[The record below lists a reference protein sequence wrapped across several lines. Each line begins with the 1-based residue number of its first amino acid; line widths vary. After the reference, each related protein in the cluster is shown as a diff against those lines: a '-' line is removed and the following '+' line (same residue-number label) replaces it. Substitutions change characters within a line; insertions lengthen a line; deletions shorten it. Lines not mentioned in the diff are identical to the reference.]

1 MTFKFAGAR
10 AQVCKYCKF
19 LVARTDRGLSSLGH
33 MADLVEIPSALAV
46 GFGGY
51 WGGKRFEVEGRVQLD
66 RVGAASAP
74 WQEFFITLPESGAG
88 YWIASAQGRWYWT
101 QEVRPAPQ
109 LPSLG
114 MLHPGAPVMLP
125 GAGPVTITEV
135 GRRRTVSAEGELP
148 NVAPPGAVTPFAD
161 FGGAGGVF
169 GTLDYGDGQSIAPAL
184 FLGKQFDPAT
194 FKLDSGTPLDAPAA
208 EVKECTC
215 PTCGGSLPLASPGTT
230 ERIVCRYCGAIS
242 DLRQG
247 HLSVLGQAPK
257 PPVQPY
263 IPLGSVG
270 TLRGKQVT
278 MIGFVMRGTWVDG
291 EHYGWREYLLY
302 AGPSDGYVWLTE
314 EDDKWQLVM
323 PVPPADV
330 QFAGDTALMAGKRY
344 RFKQSVHAQV
354 DYVVGEFYWKVAIG
368 ESVEATEYKGP
379 DGIVSVERDSNEVN
393 TSFCYP
399 MKASDIGRAFNIA
412 PPPSMSFV
420 TDGDPE
426 RASKKIRQIVT
437 IVVILVI
444 IVILISAMDDCDGGG
459 SGGVYVGPS
468 YGGGSSAASALLVG
482 LRLALEIRV
491 EHVARD
497 LVALA
502 PPGLV
507 VREQHRH
514 DDLRIRARAR
524 TPRTTRRAAWGSASS
539 RSPSCPRPTGGGD
552 PAWARRPSRSCP
564 SASSPRASS
573 RDRERSPS

>member
-1 MTFKFAGAR
+1 MTAGSPLDRKAPCPNCGAPMTFKFAGAR

-468 YGGGSSAASALLVG
+468 YGGK
-482 LRLALEIRV
+482 
-491 EHVARD
+491 
-497 LVALA
+497 
-502 PPGLV
+502 
-507 VREQHRH
+507 
-514 DDLRIRARAR
+514 
-524 TPRTTRRAAWGSASS
+524 
-539 RSPSCPRPTGGGD
+539 
-552 PAWARRPSRSCP
+552 
-564 SASSPRASS
+564 
-573 RDRERSPS
+573 